1 MLASETTP
9 PAVRL
14 STADYA
20 LDCLRR
26 YSLGYWL
33 IGGPDYGRSVEYP
46 IVSRLLGAQP
56 GERLLDVGAGRM
68 AEFGGLMATRGLQV
82 TAIDPR
88 DDVGVEARPVDG
100 LRVLRADA
108 RELGF
113 ADGEFHRVS
122 AISTIE
128 HIEEGD
134 DLAMAELARVLAPG
148 GRLVV
153 TLPYNPLKRA
163 EIFSREEIY
172 GRKGSRV
179 FFEHIYDEDALQARI
194 IEPTGLRLAERIHLG
209 EPGFRMSRLYYN
221 GRGISGRLRKA
232 LPVGWMM
239 GVLAPRFLRP
249 VPPERIHFEDWTG
262 VAVVLAFDK

>member
-1 MLASETTP
+1 MLASEVTP

-14 STADYA
+14 TTADYA
-20 LDCLRR
+20 RDCLRR

-33 IGGPDYGRSVEYP
+33 VGGPDYGRSVEYP
-46 IVSRLLGAQP
+46 LVSRMLGAQP

-68 AEFGGLMATRGLQV
+68 AEFGGMMATRGLRV
-82 TAIDPR
+82 TAVDLR
-88 DDVGVEARPVDG
+88 EDVGVEARPIDG

-108 RELGF
+108 RRLDF
-113 ADGEFHRVS
+113 PAGEFHRVS

-134 DLAMAELARVLAPG
+134 DVAMGELARVLAPG

-153 TLPYNPLKRA
+153 TVPYNPLKRA
-163 EIFSREEIY
+163 EIFTRDEIY
-172 GRKGSRV
+172 GRRGRRV
-179 FFEHIYDEDALQARI
+179 FFEHIYDDDALQTRI
-194 IEPTGLRLAERIHLG
+194 IGPTGLRLAARIHLG

-221 GRGISGRLRKA
+221 GRGISGRLRGS
-232 LPVGWMM
+232 LPVGWLM

-249 VPPERIHFEDWTG
+249 VSPERMHFEDWTG